1 MYRTSYAAQG
11 NIMQLLEI
19 ARLYL
24 PRAKSLIIE
33 SARIRY
39 SAMHLSPDIDRL
51 PASGLANATGAL
63 AELRWVYSLGILE
76 RCHLVSIT
84 SLTRLCRWLDAC
96 VVMANPPNA
105 LAFSAA
111 PPLAQFPVGANILD
125 AH

>member
-1 MYRTSYAAQG
+1 MLQQRHARPGAGRYVPGDNEDYDYALTA
-11 NIMQLLEI
+11 I
-19 ARLYL
+19 
-24 PRAKSLIIE
+24 
-33 SARIRY
+33 
-39 SAMHLSPDIDRL
+39 